1 MISGLPVLVQNDG
14 EECIICESESEARQL
29 LIYYA
34 SMSEELSEMRQQLIA
49 AQGFYEDD
57 PDNKLEIVYSKKSFE

>member
-1 MISGLPVLVQNDG
+1 MISGLPVLVRNEG

-29 LIYYA
+29 LIHYA
-34 SMSEELSEMRQQLIA
+34 SMSEELSEMQEQLIA